1 MKRTTAAT
9 AALILFA
16 LTAAFAA
23 ACAPDKAEPR
33 TESPA
38 ETAPDFA
45 LTDLQ
50 GNAVTLADYKG
61 KVLFLNFWA
70 TWCPPCRREI
80 PDFIEAYK
88 ELKGEGLE
96 ILGVSVDEVT
106 AAALL
111 DWVRK
116 TGINYPVALATP
128 EIVQAYRPGEFI
140 PATIVIDGKGV
151 IRHRQSE
158 LMDKETLVRLFRE
171 YSK

>member
-16 LTAAFAA
+16 VTATLAA
-23 ACAPDKAEPR
+23 ACAPDKAEPKP
-33 TESPA
+33 ESPA

-88 ELKGEGLE
+88 ELKAEGLE
-96 ILGVSVDEVT
+96 ILGVSVDEV
-106 AAALL
+106 AAPALL

-116 TGINYPVALATP
+116 TGINYPVALVTP
-128 EIVQAYRPGEFI
+128 EIVQAYKPGDFI

-158 LMDKETLVRLFRE
+158 LMDKETLIRLFRE